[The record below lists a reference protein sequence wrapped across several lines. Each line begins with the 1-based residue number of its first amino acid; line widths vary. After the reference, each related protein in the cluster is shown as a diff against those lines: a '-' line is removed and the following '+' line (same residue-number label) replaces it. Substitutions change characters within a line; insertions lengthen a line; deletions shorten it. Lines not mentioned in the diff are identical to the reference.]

1 VTAGTLLDSG
11 CSFASPC
18 ESTRSGLP
26 HLRRANYAQRC
37 GVGAIGGLK
46 PKGQASWNAVIG
58 AAEVVSGVSLILWT
72 TGMLHARAQ
81 KGQISRRVSTAD
93 QADQAPAKFD
103 VAAQPGVCA
112 PCGEPGVSYWD
123 PAGLARNIDE
133 ATFRQYR
140 KAELKH
146 GRVCMLAVTGLLAQH
161 SWRFNL
167 LYPYRAEA
175 GPYDF
180 EGVPSGL
187 AAVGE
192 NPASGFLGLFVLAAG
207 LIELRSSDDG
217 KEPGD
222 FGDPLKFAANF
233 DVDDPTQWRN
243 FERTQWQNAE
253 LNNGRLAM
261 IGFLGAAAAEY
272 ATDLDAVDQW
282 VRAGAA
288 YKRTVALFQ
297 FGIKGTLGI
306 QGIQGPVP
314 PLPEFF

>member
-26 HLRRANYAQRC
+26 HLRRGHYAQRC

-207 LIELRSSDDG
+207 LIELRTSDDG
-217 KEPGD
+217 REPGD
-222 FGDPLKFAANF
+222 FGDPLKFADYYGLNF
-233 DVDDPTQWRN
+233 DVDD
-243 FERTQWQNAE
+243 RTQWQNFE
-253 LNNGRLAM
+253 LNHGRLAM
-261 IGFLGAAAAEY
+261 IGFLGAAIAEY

-288 YKRTVALFQ
+288 YERTVVLLQLGTQGALAE
-297 FGIKGTLGI
+297 GT
-306 QGIQGPVP
+306 QGAVP
-314 PLPEFF
+314 PLREFF